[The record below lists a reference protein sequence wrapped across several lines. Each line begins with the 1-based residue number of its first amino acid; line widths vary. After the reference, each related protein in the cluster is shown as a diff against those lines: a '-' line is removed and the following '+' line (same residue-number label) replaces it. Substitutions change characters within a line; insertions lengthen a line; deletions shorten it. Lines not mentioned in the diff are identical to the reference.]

1 VATILNALS
10 TIFYVFEEINWRWC
24 RHNRERCHISGVY
37 TVSDGVTPSQKRG
50 PKPLNPPLTMTPC

>member
-1 VATILNALS
+1 
-10 TIFYVFEEINWRWC
+10 VFEEINWRWC